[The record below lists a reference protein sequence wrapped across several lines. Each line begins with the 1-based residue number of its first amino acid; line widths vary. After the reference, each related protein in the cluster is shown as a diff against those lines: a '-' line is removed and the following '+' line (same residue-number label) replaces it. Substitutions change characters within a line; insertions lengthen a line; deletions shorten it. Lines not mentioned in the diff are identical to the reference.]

1 MQLDKMMLSIV
12 LFRTCGKIKDMERL
26 LPLMLLLR
34 SSDGEKAAGWFG
46 NFGFFFFFLVW
57 KLNFKN
63 CRVICPFP
71 TPNLS
76 VPQGTLGAQL
86 GCAEALIHQFL
97 GLLQ

>member
-1 MQLDKMMLSIV
+1 M
-12 LFRTCGKIKDMERL
+12 
-26 LPLMLLLR
+26 
-34 SSDGEKAAGWFG
+34 
-46 NFGFFFFFLVW
+46 VW

-86 GCAEALIHQFL
+86 GYAEALTHQFL
-97 GLLQ
+97 DSSNDEDNERFHN

>member
-46 NFGFFFFFLVW
+46 NFVFFF
-57 KLNFKN
+57 
-63 CRVICPFP
+63 
-71 TPNLS
+71 
-76 VPQGTLGAQL
+76 
-86 GCAEALIHQFL
+86 
-97 GLLQ
+97 GLET

>member
-46 NFGFFFFFLVW
+46 NLIL
-57 KLNFKN
+57 KRD
-63 CRVICPFP
+63 RVICPFL

-76 VPQGTLGAQL
+76 VPQGILGAQL